1 LIRAFL
7 IVDCDLLITG
17 DLLIDPLSGFKG
29 HGQIAISNKRIVAF
43 GAASTQWNARQVL
56 DTTGQIVCPGLIDLH
71 VHAYEWVTNFGL
83 PADDAGIHSGATTI
97 VDQGSAGAW
106 TVGGFKGHIADRA
119 KTDVRCFV
127 SANLAGALQG
137 GMEGTTLHS
146 PDMTRVDELVRVA
159 NEYPDFVKGIKS
171 HAESGGL
178 SHWGTTVLEMAL
190 VAANQADLPIYVHT
204 GELFPVNE
212 ATRPSAETV
221 LQKAV
226 SLLRPGD
233 TLAHVYSAMPDGIM
247 GQSQSIPPAVFEA
260 LEKGIHFDIGYG
272 LNFSYAI
279 ASRMLEAG
287 ILPHTISSDVHA
299 DFNGYHDDSKL
310 DYSLCGVMTRL
321 LGLGMSLEDIIART
335 TYHPA
340 QLIHEENEIGTLAV
354 GSRADITILDCEQ
367 GPWTLSDGQTET
379 LNVNQR
385 LIPAWVIRAGEL
397 IEPNQRLLRDVC
409 HPLSTAGNG

>member
-1 LIRAFL
+1 M
-7 IVDCDLLITG
+7 DCDLLITG

-29 HGQIAISNKRIVAF
+29 HGQIAIANKRIVAF
-43 GAASTQWNARQVL
+43 GPASADWNARQVL

-106 TVGGFKGHIADRA
+106 TVGGFKRHIADHA
-119 KTDVRCFV
+119 KTDVRSFV

-146 PDMTRVDELVRVA
+146 PDMTRVDEIVRVA
-159 NEYPDFVKGIKS
+159 NEYPGFVKGIKS

-190 VAANQADLPIYVHT
+190 VAADQADLPIYVHT

-212 ATRPSAETV
+212 ATRPGAETV
-221 LQKAV
+221 LKKAV

-247 GQSQSIPPAVFEA
+247 GQSQSIPPTVFEA

-279 ASRMLEAG
+279 ASRMLEAE
-287 ILPHTISSDVHA
+287 IVPHTISSDVHA

-310 DYSLCGVMTRL
+310 DYSLCGAMTRL
-321 LGLGMSLEDIIART
+321 WGLGMALEQVIART

-340 QLIHEENEIGTLAV
+340 QLIREENEIGTLAV

-367 GPWTLSDGQTET
+367 GPWTLSDGQAET
-379 LNVNQR
+379 LTVDQR

>member
-1 LIRAFL
+1 
-7 IVDCDLLITG
+7 
-17 DLLIDPLSGFKG
+17 
-29 HGQIAISNKRIVAF
+29 
-43 GAASTQWNARQVL
+43 
-56 DTTGQIVCPGLIDLH
+56 
-71 VHAYEWVTNFGL
+71 
-83 PADDAGIHSGATTI
+83 
-97 VDQGSAGAW
+97 
-106 TVGGFKGHIADRA
+106 
-119 KTDVRCFV
+119 
-127 SANLAGALQG
+127 
-137 GMEGTTLHS
+137 
-146 PDMTRVDELVRVA
+146 
-159 NEYPDFVKGIKS
+159 
-171 HAESGGL
+171 
-178 SHWGTTVLEMAL
+178 
-190 VAANQADLPIYVHT
+190 VHT

-321 LGLGMSLEDIIART
+321 WGLGMSLEDIIART

-340 QLIHEENEIGTLAV
+340 QLIREENEIGTLAV
-354 GSRADITILDCEQ
+354 GSRADITILDFEQ
-367 GPWTLSDGQTET
+367 EPWTLSDGQAET
-379 LNVNQR
+379 LSLNQR

-397 IEPNQRLLRDVC
+397 IEPNRRLLRDVC
-409 HPLSTAGNG
+409 HRPSTVGTG

>member
-1 LIRAFL
+1 M
-7 IVDCDLLITG
+7 DCDLLITG

-29 HGQIAISNKRIVAF
+29 HGQIAIANKRIVAF
-43 GAASTQWNARQVL
+43 GPASADWNARQVL
-56 DTTGQIVCPGLIDLH
+56 DATGQIVCPGLIDLH

-106 TVGGFKGHIADRA
+106 TVGGFKRHIADHA
-119 KTDVRCFV
+119 KTDVRSFV

-146 PDMTRVDELVRVA
+146 PDMTRVDEIVRVA
-159 NEYPDFVKGIKS
+159 NEYPGFVKGIKS

-190 VAANQADLPIYVHT
+190 VAADQADLPIYVHT

-212 ATRPSAETV
+212 ATRPGAETV
-221 LQKAV
+221 LKKAV

-247 GQSQSIPPAVFEA
+247 GQSQSIPPTVFEA

-272 LNFSYAI
+272 LNFSYDI
-279 ASRMLEAG
+279 ASRMLEAE
-287 ILPHTISSDVHA
+287 IVPHTISSDVHA

-310 DYSLCGVMTRL
+310 DYSLCGAMTRL
-321 LGLGMSLEDIIART
+321 WGLGMALEQVIART

-340 QLIHEENEIGTLAV
+340 QLIREENEIGTLAV

-367 GPWTLSDGQTET
+367 GPWTLSDGQAET
-379 LNVNQR
+379 LTVDQR
-385 LIPAWVIRAGEL
+385 LIPAWVIRDGEL

>member
-1 LIRAFL
+1 M
-7 IVDCDLLITG
+7 DCDLLITG

-29 HGQIAISNKRIVAF
+29 HGQIAIANKRIVAF
-43 GAASTQWNARQVL
+43 GPASADWNARQVL

-106 TVGGFKGHIADRA
+106 TVGGFKGHIADHA
-119 KTDVRCFV
+119 KTDVRSFV

-146 PDMTRVDELVRVA
+146 PDMTRVDEIVRVA
-159 NEYPDFVKGIKS
+159 NEYPGFVKGIKS

-190 VAANQADLPIYVHT
+190 VAADQADLPIYVHT

-212 ATRPSAETV
+212 ATRPGAETV
-221 LQKAV
+221 LKKAV

-272 LNFSYAI
+272 LNFSYDI
-279 ASRMLEAG
+279 ASRMLEAE
-287 ILPHTISSDVHA
+287 IVPHTISSDVHA

-310 DYSLCGVMTRL
+310 DYSLCGAMTRL
-321 LGLGMSLEDIIART
+321 WGLGMALEQVIART

-340 QLIHEENEIGTLAV
+340 QLIREENEIGTLAV
-354 GSRADITILDCEQ
+354 GSRADITILNC
-367 GPWTLSDGQTET
+367 
-379 LNVNQR
+379 
-385 LIPAWVIRAGEL
+385 
-397 IEPNQRLLRDVC
+397 
-409 HPLSTAGNG
+409 

>member
-1 LIRAFL
+1 M
-7 IVDCDLLITG
+7 DCDLLITG

-29 HGQIAISNKRIVAF
+29 HGQIAIANKRIVAF
-43 GAASTQWNARQVL
+43 GPASADWNARQVL

-106 TVGGFKGHIADRA
+106 TVGGFKGHIADHA
-119 KTDVRCFV
+119 KTDVRSFV

-137 GMEGTTLHS
+137 GMEGIPLHS
-146 PDMTRVDELVRVA
+146 PNMTRVDEIVRVA
-159 NEYPDFVKGIKS
+159 NEYPGFVKGIKS

-190 VAANQADLPIYVHT
+190 VAADQTDLPIYVHT

-212 ATRPSAETV
+212 ATRPGAETV
-221 LQKAV
+221 LKKAV

-272 LNFSYAI
+272 LNFSYDI
-279 ASRMLEAG
+279 ASRMLDAE
-287 ILPHTISSDVHA
+287 IVPHTISSDVHA

-310 DYSLCGVMTRL
+310 DYSLCGAMTRL
-321 LGLGMSLEDIIART
+321 WGLGMALEQVIART

-340 QLIHEENEIGTLAV
+340 QLIREENEIGTLAV
-354 GSRADITILDCEQ
+354 GSRADITILNCEQ
-367 GPWTLSDGQTET
+367 GPWTLSDGQAET
-379 LNVNQR
+379 LTVDQR

>member
-1 LIRAFL
+1 M
-7 IVDCDLLITG
+7 DCDLLITG

-29 HGQIAISNKRIVAF
+29 HGQIAIANKRIVAF
-43 GAASTQWNARQVL
+43 GPASADWNARQVL

-106 TVGGFKGHIADRA
+106 TVGGFKRHIADHA
-119 KTDVRCFV
+119 KTDVRSFV

-146 PDMTRVDELVRVA
+146 PDMTRVDEIVRVA
-159 NEYPDFVKGIKS
+159 NEYPGFVKGIKS

-190 VAANQADLPIYVHT
+190 VAADQAGLPIYVHT

-212 ATRPSAETV
+212 ATRPGAETV
-221 LQKAV
+221 LKKAV

-247 GQSQSIPPAVFEA
+247 GQSQSIPPTVFEA

-272 LNFSYAI
+272 LNFSYDI
-279 ASRMLEAG
+279 ASRMLEAE
-287 ILPHTISSDVHA
+287 IVPHTISSDVHA

-310 DYSLCGVMTRL
+310 DYSLCGAMTRL
-321 LGLGMSLEDIIART
+321 WGLGMALEQVIART

-340 QLIHEENEIGTLAV
+340 QLIREENEIGTLAV
-354 GSRADITILDCEQ
+354 GSRADITILNCEQ
-367 GPWTLSDGQTET
+367 GPWTLSDGQAET
-379 LNVNQR
+379 LTVDQR

>member
-1 LIRAFL
+1 
-7 IVDCDLLITG
+7 
-17 DLLIDPLSGFKG
+17 
-29 HGQIAISNKRIVAF
+29 
-43 GAASTQWNARQVL
+43 
-56 DTTGQIVCPGLIDLH
+56 
-71 VHAYEWVTNFGL
+71 
-83 PADDAGIHSGATTI
+83 
-97 VDQGSAGAW
+97 
-106 TVGGFKGHIADRA
+106 
-119 KTDVRCFV
+119 V

-146 PDMTRVDELVRVA
+146 PDMTRVDEIVRVA
-159 NEYPDFVKGIKS
+159 NEYPGFVKGIKS

-190 VAANQADLPIYVHT
+190 VAADQTDLPIYVHT

-212 ATRPSAETV
+212 ATRPGAETV
-221 LQKAV
+221 LKKAV

-272 LNFSYAI
+272 LNFSYDI
-279 ASRMLEAG
+279 ASRMLDAE
-287 ILPHTISSDVHA
+287 IVPHTISSDVHA

-310 DYSLCGVMTRL
+310 DYSLCGAMTRL
-321 LGLGMSLEDIIART
+321 WGLGMALEQVIART

-340 QLIHEENEIGTLAV
+340 QLIREENEIGTLAV
-354 GSRADITILDCEQ
+354 GSRADITVLNCEQ
-367 GPWTLSDGQTET
+367 GPWTLSDGQAET
-379 LNVNQR
+379 LTVDQR

>member
-1 LIRAFL
+1 
-7 IVDCDLLITG
+7 VDCDLLITG

-43 GAASTQWNARQVL
+43 GAASAQWNARQVL

-119 KTDVRCFV
+119 KTDVRSFV

-159 NEYPDFVKGIKS
+159 NEYPSFVKGIKS

-212 ATRPSAETV
+212 AARPSAETV

-233 TLAHVYSAMPDGIM
+233 TLAHVYSAMPDGII

-260 LEKGIHFDIGYG
+260 LDKGIHFDIGYG

-321 LGLGMSLEDIIART
+321 WSLGMALEDIIART
-335 TYHPA
+335 TYHSA
-340 QLIHEENEIGTLAV
+340 QLIREENEIGTLAV

-367 GPWTLSDGQTET
+367 GPWTLSDGQAET
-379 LNVNQR
+379 LTVDQR
-385 LIPAWVIRAGEL
+385 LIPAWVIRDGEL
-397 IEPNQRLLRDVC
+397 IEPNQRLLRDVR
-409 HPLSTAGNG
+409 HPLSTTGDG

>member
-1 LIRAFL
+1 M
-7 IVDCDLLITG
+7 DCDLLITG

-29 HGQIAISNKRIVAF
+29 HGQIAIANKRIVAF
-43 GAASTQWNARQVL
+43 GPASADWNARQVL

-106 TVGGFKGHIADRA
+106 TVGGFKGHIADHA
-119 KTDVRCFV
+119 KTDVRSFV

-146 PDMTRVDELVRVA
+146 PDMTRVDEIVRVA

-190 VAANQADLPIYVHT
+190 VAADQTDLPIYVHT

-212 ATRPSAETV
+212 ATRPGAETV
-221 LQKAV
+221 LKKAV

-272 LNFSYAI
+272 LNFSYDI
-279 ASRMLEAG
+279 ASRMLDAE
-287 ILPHTISSDVHA
+287 IVPHTISSDVHA

-310 DYSLCGVMTRL
+310 DYSLCGAMTRL
-321 LGLGMSLEDIIART
+321 WGLGMALEQVIART

-340 QLIHEENEIGTLAV
+340 QLIREENEIGTLAV
-354 GSRADITILDCEQ
+354 GSRADITILNCEQ
-367 GPWTLSDGQTET
+367 GPWTLSDGQAET
-379 LNVNQR
+379 LTVDQR

>member
-1 LIRAFL
+1 M
-7 IVDCDLLITG
+7 DCDLLITG

-29 HGQIAISNKRIVAF
+29 HGQIAIANKRIVAF
-43 GAASTQWNARQVL
+43 GPASADWNARQVL

-106 TVGGFKGHIADRA
+106 TVGGFKGHIADHA
-119 KTDVRCFV
+119 KTDVRSFV

-146 PDMTRVDELVRVA
+146 PDMTRVDEIVRVA
-159 NEYPDFVKGIKS
+159 NEYPGFVKGIKS

-190 VAANQADLPIYVHT
+190 VAADQTDLPIYVHT

-212 ATRPSAETV
+212 ATRPGAETV
-221 LQKAV
+221 LKKAV

-272 LNFSYAI
+272 LNFSYDI
-279 ASRMLEAG
+279 ASRMLDAE
-287 ILPHTISSDVHA
+287 IVPHTISSDVHA

-310 DYSLCGVMTRL
+310 DYSLCGAMTRL
-321 LGLGMSLEDIIART
+321 WGLGMALEQVIART

-340 QLIHEENEIGTLAV
+340 QLIREENEIGTLAV
-354 GSRADITILDCEQ
+354 GSRADITILNCEQ
-367 GPWTLSDGQTET
+367 GPWTLSDGQAET
-379 LNVNQR
+379 LTVDQR

-397 IEPNQRLLRDVC
+397 IEPNRRLLRDVC

>member
-1 LIRAFL
+1 M
-7 IVDCDLLITG
+7 DCDLLITG

-29 HGQIAISNKRIVAF
+29 HGQIAIANKRIVAF
-43 GAASTQWNARQVL
+43 GPASADWNARQVL

-106 TVGGFKGHIADRA
+106 TVGGFKGHIADHA
-119 KTDVRCFV
+119 KTDVRSFV

-137 GMEGTTLHS
+137 GMEGITLHS
-146 PDMTRVDELVRVA
+146 PDMTRVDEIVRVA

-190 VAANQADLPIYVHT
+190 VAADQTDLPIYVHT

-212 ATRPSAETV
+212 ATRPGAETV
-221 LQKAV
+221 LKKAV

-272 LNFSYAI
+272 LNFSYDI
-279 ASRMLEAG
+279 ASRMLDAE
-287 ILPHTISSDVHA
+287 IVPHTISSDVHA

-310 DYSLCGVMTRL
+310 DYSLCGAMTRL
-321 LGLGMSLEDIIART
+321 WGLGMALEQVIART

-340 QLIHEENEIGTLAV
+340 QLIREENEIGTLAV
-354 GSRADITILDCEQ
+354 GSRADITVLNCEQ
-367 GPWTLSDGQTET
+367 GPWTLSDGQAET
-379 LNVNQR
+379 LTVDQR

>member
-1 LIRAFL
+1 M
-7 IVDCDLLITG
+7 DCDLLITG

-29 HGQIAISNKRIVAF
+29 HGQIAIANKRIVAF
-43 GAASTQWNARQVL
+43 GPASADWNARQVL

-106 TVGGFKGHIADRA
+106 TVGGFKGHIADHA
-119 KTDVRCFV
+119 KTDVRSFV

-146 PDMTRVDELVRVA
+146 PDMTRVDEIVRVA

-190 VAANQADLPIYVHT
+190 VAADQTDLPIYVHT

-212 ATRPSAETV
+212 ATRPGAETV
-221 LQKAV
+221 LKKAV

-272 LNFSYAI
+272 LNFSYDI
-279 ASRMLEAG
+279 ASRMLDAE
-287 ILPHTISSDVHA
+287 IVPHTISSDVHA

-310 DYSLCGVMTRL
+310 DYSLCGAMTRL
-321 LGLGMSLEDIIART
+321 WGLGMALEQVIART

-340 QLIHEENEIGTLAV
+340 QLIREENEIGTLAV
-354 GSRADITILDCEQ
+354 GSRADITVLNCEQ
-367 GPWTLSDGQTET
+367 GPWTLSDGQAET
-379 LNVNQR
+379 LTVDQR

>member
-1 LIRAFL
+1 M
-7 IVDCDLLITG
+7 DCDLLITG

-29 HGQIAISNKRIVAF
+29 HGQIAIANKRIVAF
-43 GAASTQWNARQVL
+43 GPASADWNARQVL

-106 TVGGFKGHIADRA
+106 TVGGFKGHIADHA
-119 KTDVRCFV
+119 KTDVRSFV

-137 GMEGTTLHS
+137 GMEGITLHS
-146 PDMTRVDELVRVA
+146 PDMTRVDEIVRVA

-190 VAANQADLPIYVHT
+190 VAADQTDLPIYVHT

-212 ATRPSAETV
+212 ATRPGAETV
-221 LQKAV
+221 LKKAV

-272 LNFSYAI
+272 LNFSYDI

-287 ILPHTISSDVHA
+287 IVPHTISSDVHA

-310 DYSLCGVMTRL
+310 DYSLCGAMTRL
-321 LGLGMSLEDIIART
+321 WGLGMALEQVIART

-340 QLIHEENEIGTLAV
+340 QLIREENEIGTLAV
-354 GSRADITILDCEQ
+354 GSRADITVLNCEQ
-367 GPWTLSDGQTET
+367 GPWTLSDGQAET
-379 LNVNQR
+379 LTVDQR

>member
-1 LIRAFL
+1 M
-7 IVDCDLLITG
+7 DCDLLITG

-29 HGQIAISNKRIVAF
+29 RGQIAIANKRIVAF
-43 GAASTQWNARQVL
+43 GPASADWNARQVL

-106 TVGGFKGHIADRA
+106 TVGGFKGHIADHA
-119 KTDVRCFV
+119 KTDVRSFV

-137 GMEGTTLHS
+137 GMEGITLHS
-146 PDMTRVDELVRVA
+146 PDMTRVDEIVRVA

-190 VAANQADLPIYVHT
+190 VAADQTDLPIYVHT

-212 ATRPSAETV
+212 ATRPGAETV
-221 LQKAV
+221 LKKAV

-272 LNFSYAI
+272 LNFSYDI
-279 ASRMLEAG
+279 ASRMLDAE
-287 ILPHTISSDVHA
+287 IVPHTISSDVHA

-310 DYSLCGVMTRL
+310 DYSLCGAMTRL
-321 LGLGMSLEDIIART
+321 WGLGMALEQVIART

-340 QLIHEENEIGTLAV
+340 QLIREENEIGTLAV
-354 GSRADITILDCEQ
+354 GSRADITVLNCEQ
-367 GPWTLSDGQTET
+367 GPWTLSDGQAET
-379 LNVNQR
+379 LTVDQR

>member
-1 LIRAFL
+1 M
-7 IVDCDLLITG
+7 DCDLLITG

-29 HGQIAISNKRIVAF
+29 HGQIAIANKRIVAF
-43 GAASTQWNARQVL
+43 GPASADWNARQVL

-106 TVGGFKGHIADRA
+106 TVGGFKGHIADHA
-119 KTDVRCFV
+119 KTDVRSFV

-146 PDMTRVDELVRVA
+146 PDMTRVDEIVRVA
-159 NEYPDFVKGIKS
+159 NEYPGFVKGIKS

-190 VAANQADLPIYVHT
+190 VAADQTDLPIYVHT

-212 ATRPSAETV
+212 ATRPGAETV
-221 LQKAV
+221 LKKAV

-272 LNFSYAI
+272 LNFSYDI
-279 ASRMLEAG
+279 ASRMLDAE
-287 ILPHTISSDVHA
+287 IVPHTISSDVHA

-310 DYSLCGVMTRL
+310 DYSLCGAMTRL
-321 LGLGMSLEDIIART
+321 WGLGMALEQVIART

-340 QLIHEENEIGTLAV
+340 QLIREENEIGTLAV
-354 GSRADITILDCEQ
+354 GSRADITVLNCEQ
-367 GPWTLSDGQTET
+367 GPWTLSDGQAET
-379 LNVNQR
+379 LTVDQR

>member
-1 LIRAFL
+1 M
-7 IVDCDLLITG
+7 DCDLLITG

-159 NEYPDFVKGIKS
+159 NEYPSFIKGIKS

-310 DYSLCGVMTRL
+310 DYSLCGAMTRL
-321 LGLGMSLEDIIART
+321 WGLGMALEQVIART

-340 QLIHEENEIGTLAV
+340 QLIREENEIGTLAV

>member
-1 LIRAFL
+1 M
-7 IVDCDLLITG
+7 DCDLLITG

-29 HGQIAISNKRIVAF
+29 HGQIAIANKRIVAF
-43 GAASTQWNARQVL
+43 GPASADWNARQVL
-56 DTTGQIVCPGLIDLH
+56 DATGQIVCPGLIDLH

-106 TVGGFKGHIADRA
+106 TVGGFKGHIADHA
-119 KTDVRCFV
+119 KTDVRSFV

-146 PDMTRVDELVRVA
+146 PDMTRVDEIVRVA

-190 VAANQADLPIYVHT
+190 VAADQTDLPIYVHT

-212 ATRPSAETV
+212 ATRPGAETV
-221 LQKAV
+221 LKKAV

-272 LNFSYAI
+272 LNFSYDI
-279 ASRMLEAG
+279 ASRMLDAE
-287 ILPHTISSDVHA
+287 IVPHTISSDVHA

-310 DYSLCGVMTRL
+310 DYSLCGAMTRL
-321 LGLGMSLEDIIART
+321 WGLGMALEQVIART

-340 QLIHEENEIGTLAV
+340 QLIREENEIGTLAV
-354 GSRADITILDCEQ
+354 GSRADITVLNCEQ
-367 GPWTLSDGQTET
+367 GPWTLSDGQAET
-379 LNVNQR
+379 LTVDQR

>member
-1 LIRAFL
+1 M
-7 IVDCDLLITG
+7 DCDLLITG

-190 VAANQADLPIYVHT
+190 VAANQANLPIYVHT

-367 GPWTLSDGQTET
+367 GPWTLSDGQAET
-379 LNVNQR
+379 LTVDQR
-385 LIPAWVIRAGEL
+385 LIPAWVIRDGEL

-409 HPLSTAGNG
+409 HPLSTAGDG

>member
-1 LIRAFL
+1 
-7 IVDCDLLITG
+7 VDCDLLITG

-29 HGQIAISNKRIVAF
+29 HGQIAIANKRIVAF
-43 GAASTQWNARQVL
+43 GPASADWNARQVL

-106 TVGGFKGHIADRA
+106 TVGGFKGHIADHA
-119 KTDVRCFV
+119 KTDVRSFV

-146 PDMTRVDELVRVA
+146 PDMTRVDEIVRVA
-159 NEYPDFVKGIKS
+159 NEYPGFVKGIKS

-190 VAANQADLPIYVHT
+190 VAADQTDLPIYVHT

-212 ATRPSAETV
+212 ATRPGAETV
-221 LQKAV
+221 LKKAV

-272 LNFSYAI
+272 LNFSYDI
-279 ASRMLEAG
+279 ASRMLEAE
-287 ILPHTISSDVHA
+287 IVPHTISSDVHA

-310 DYSLCGVMTRL
+310 DYSLCGAMTRL
-321 LGLGMSLEDIIART
+321 WGLGMALEQVIART

-340 QLIHEENEIGTLAV
+340 QLIREENEIGTLAV
-354 GSRADITILDCEQ
+354 GSRADITVLNCEQ
-367 GPWTLSDGQTET
+367 GPWTLSDGQAET
-379 LNVNQR
+379 LTVDQR

>member
-1 LIRAFL
+1 M
-7 IVDCDLLITG
+7 DCDLLITG

-29 HGQIAISNKRIVAF
+29 HGQIAIANKRIVAF
-43 GAASTQWNARQVL
+43 GPASADWNARQVL

-106 TVGGFKGHIADRA
+106 TVGGFKGHIADHA
-119 KTDVRCFV
+119 KTDVRSFV

-146 PDMTRVDELVRVA
+146 PDMTRVDEIVRVA

-190 VAANQADLPIYVHT
+190 VAADQTDLPIYVHT

-212 ATRPSAETV
+212 ATRPGAETV
-221 LQKAV
+221 LKKAV

-272 LNFSYAI
+272 LNFSYDI
-279 ASRMLEAG
+279 ASRMLEAE
-287 ILPHTISSDVHA
+287 IVPHTISSDVHA

-310 DYSLCGVMTRL
+310 DYSLCGAMTRL
-321 LGLGMSLEDIIART
+321 WGLGMALEQVIART

-340 QLIHEENEIGTLAV
+340 QLIREENEIGTLAV
-354 GSRADITILDCEQ
+354 GSRADITVLNCEQ
-367 GPWTLSDGQTET
+367 GPWTLSDGQAET
-379 LNVNQR
+379 LTVDQR

>member
-1 LIRAFL
+1 M
-7 IVDCDLLITG
+7 DCDLLITG

-29 HGQIAISNKRIVAF
+29 HGQIAIANKRIVAF
-43 GAASTQWNARQVL
+43 GPASADWNARQVL

-106 TVGGFKGHIADRA
+106 TVGGFKGHIADHA
-119 KTDVRCFV
+119 KTDVRSFV

-146 PDMTRVDELVRVA
+146 PDMTRVDEIVRVA
-159 NEYPDFVKGIKS
+159 NEYPGFVKGIKS

-190 VAANQADLPIYVHT
+190 VAADQTDLPIYVHT

-212 ATRPSAETV
+212 ATRPGAETV
-221 LQKAV
+221 LKKAV

-272 LNFSYAI
+272 LNFSYDI
-279 ASRMLEAG
+279 ASRMLDAE
-287 ILPHTISSDVHA
+287 IVPHTISSDVHA

-310 DYSLCGVMTRL
+310 DYSLCGAMTRL
-321 LGLGMSLEDIIART
+321 WGLGMALEQVIART

-340 QLIHEENEIGTLAV
+340 QLIREENEIGTLAV
-354 GSRADITILDCEQ
+354 GSRADITILNCEQ
-367 GPWTLSDGQTET
+367 GPWTLSDGQAET
-379 LNVNQR
+379 LTVDQR